1 MSCRICL
8 APTRQILDLGESPP
22 ANSLK
27 VSPDLFQES
36 YPLVL
41 EWCESCDNIQLRDTL
56 SAEDLYRDYLY
67 VTPESESLATHY
79 EALIARLERDG
90 NLTSDSVVVEAGSNI
105 GHFLRQLAPRVR
117 TVVGVDPAT
126 EIAEM
131 ANAAGIPTICDFFT
145 PELAAQLV
153 ADQGPADLVVARHCL
168 AHNDTPHPM
177 LAAARALLAPE
188 GTLVIENAYVLNTI
202 ENNEFDQV
210 YHEHMFYFSVRSMT
224 VLLRMHD
231 LQLVDAFTSPVH
243 GGSIIFIAKPGATAP
258 VGPSIA
264 LFDEREKQVL
274 NLKTLDGL
282 AERADHV
289 RRTLKALIHDLREQ
303 GATVDSYGATA
314 KGNTLLNY
322 VGLTSREI
330 RRCVDSTPLKQGRF
344 LPKSNIPVISEE
356 AASAEPPDFYLLTAW
371 NYRDEI
377 ISKVQRAGNSTSK
390 FIVPIPAP
398 YIIGDGEPEPH
409 LMVHNH

>member
-27 VSPDLFQES
+27 LSPDQIQES

-41 EWCESCDNIQLRDTL
+41 EWCDTCDNIQLRDTL
-56 SAEDLYRDYLY
+56 SAEDLYRDYVY
-67 VTPESESLATHY
+67 VTPESASLAAHY
-79 EALIARLERDG
+79 DALIAHLERTG
-90 NLTSDSVVVEAGSNI
+90 ILSSDAVVVEAGSNI

-117 TVVGVDPAT
+117 SVLGVDPAT
-126 EIAEM
+126 DIAEM

-145 PELAAQLV
+145 PELAAQI
-153 ADQGPADLVVARHCL
+153 ASERGPADLVVARHCL
-168 AHNDTPHPM
+168 AHNETPHPM
-177 LAAARALLAPE
+177 LSAARALLGDA
-188 GTLVIENAYVLNTI
+188 GALVIENAYVINTI

-210 YHEHMFYFSVRSMT
+210 YHEHMFYFSVRSMK
-224 VLLRMHD
+224 VLLGLHD

-243 GGSIIFIAKPGATAP
+243 GGSIIFIARRTAAT
-258 VGPSIA
+258 SIA
-264 LFDEREKQVL
+264 PSVAVFDEREKRSL
-274 NLKTLDGL
+274 NPQTLGGL
-282 AERADHV
+282 TEKAENV
-289 RRTLKALIHDLREQ
+289 RRTLRALVEGVIGG

-356 AASAEPPDFYLLTAW
+356 AASADPPNFYLLTAW

-377 ISKVQRAGNSTSK
+377 IAKVRRGGNRESQ

-398 YIIGDGEPEPH
+398 YIVGDRE
-409 LMVHNH
+409 LKNQ

>member
-27 VSPDLFQES
+27 VSPDQFQES

-67 VTPESESLATHY
+67 VTPESESLAEHY
-79 EALIARLERDG
+79 DALIAHLERTG
-90 NLTSDSVVVEAGSNI
+90 ILTSDSVVVEPGSNI
-105 GHFLRQLAPRVR
+105 GHFLRHLAPRVR
-117 TVVGVDPAT
+117 SVLGIDPAT

-145 PELAAQLV
+145 PEVAARI
-153 ADQGPADLVVARHCL
+153 ASERGPADLVVARHCL
-168 AHNDTPHPM
+168 AHNETPHPM
-177 LAAARALLAPE
+177 LSAARALLGKE
-188 GTLVIENAYVLNTI
+188 GSLVIENAYVLNTI

-210 YHEHMFYFSVRSMT
+210 YHEHMFYFSVRSMK
-224 VLLRMHD
+224 VLLGLHD

-243 GGSIIFIAKPGATAP
+243 GGSIIFIAKPGTRASVA
-258 VGPSIA
+258 PSIA
-264 LFDEREKQVL
+264 LFDEREVRSL
-274 NLKTLDGL
+274 NLQTLGGL
-282 AERADHV
+282 AEKAETV
-289 RRTLKALIHDLREQ
+289 RRTLKALVDDVIEG

-377 ISKVQRAGNSTSK
+377 IAKVRGGGNRVSK

-398 YIIGDGEPEPH
+398 YIVGHGEP
-409 LMVHNH
+409 MVQ